1 LGYNVDEII
10 GTTLFNYMTDKE
22 AERTKAFF
30 KEKSRVAEPFAGWK
44 VTLFHKNGQPVT
56 MEINAAPILDRNGRF
71 SGWHGF
77 DRDITE
83 GVLAE
88 EALRESEEKYRN
100 LVNLTPDP
108 ITILQ
113 DDRHQLVN
121 SAFTDLFGYTQ
132 HDVDNGLG
140 VLALIQDDYQDTLRK
155 RLEDRFA
162 GKKIP
167 RSLRVDM
174 IAKDGKIIPCD
185 SSGALIQ
192 YGGRPAILVLI
203 RDISERMQAEEAL
216 KESEERFKTL
226 VTNIPGVTYRCACD
240 SDWTMEYIS
249 DEVENIC
256 GHPASDFLQNR
267 VRSYAS
273 IIHPDDTEMV
283 ENVVHD
289 GVKKKSPYT
298 IDYRIVHTNGSVH
311 HVYERGQAVFDEHGE
326 VAWLDGAIFDITERK
341 KAEEALQ
348 RSEMEL
354 HHLSSQLLE
363 AHEKE
368 SKRIGSELHDG
379 IAQTLSAIK
388 MGAELSLM
396 QLGQKDVAEAAKVL
410 ESIVPMAQRAVEEV
424 RRISRN
430 LRPSILDNLGI
441 LATISWLCKEF
452 EEIYSGVSIV
462 EQIDIREEDVP
473 DSLKIIIFRILQEAL
488 NNIAKHSQAKLVR
501 LSFKG
506 TDDKIELTV
515 HDDGTGFDVEDMLYG
530 DQSERGLGIASM
542 KERAELSDGS
552 FSIESGKGAGAT
564 VRASWGMS

>member
-1 LGYNVDEII
+1 MGNGFYTYASPRVKDLLGYNVDEII

-56 MEINAAPILDRNGRF
+56 MEINAAPILDRKGRF

-216 KESEERFKTL
+216 KES
-226 VTNIPGVTYRCACD
+226 
-240 SDWTMEYIS
+240 
-249 DEVENIC
+249 
-256 GHPASDFLQNR
+256 
-267 VRSYAS
+267 
-273 IIHPDDTEMV
+273 
-283 ENVVHD
+283 
-289 GVKKKSPYT
+289 
-298 IDYRIVHTNGSVH
+298 
-311 HVYERGQAVFDEHGE
+311 
-326 VAWLDGAIFDITERK
+326 
-341 KAEEALQ
+341 
-348 RSEMEL
+348 
-354 HHLSSQLLE
+354 
-363 AHEKE
+363 
-368 SKRIGSELHDG
+368 
-379 IAQTLSAIK
+379 
-388 MGAELSLM
+388 
-396 QLGQKDVAEAAKVL
+396 
-410 ESIVPMAQRAVEEV
+410 
-424 RRISRN
+424 
-430 LRPSILDNLGI
+430 
-441 LATISWLCKEF
+441 
-452 EEIYSGVSIV
+452 
-462 EQIDIREEDVP
+462 
-473 DSLKIIIFRILQEAL
+473 
-488 NNIAKHSQAKLVR
+488 
-501 LSFKG
+501 
-506 TDDKIELTV
+506 
-515 HDDGTGFDVEDMLYG
+515 
-530 DQSERGLGIASM
+530 
-542 KERAELSDGS
+542 
-552 FSIESGKGAGAT
+552 
-564 VRASWGMS
+564 